1 MEQLQI
7 LNLQVHKHTKIFLLK
22 QMGLKNSEIAKLL
35 ETNAGHV
42 YNALK
47 KYDADPQL
55 VEDAK
60 ALLT

>member
-1 MEQLQI
+1 
-7 LNLQVHKHTKIFLLK
+7 
-22 QMGLKNSEIAKLL
+22 MGLKNSEIAKLL